1 MSVLSN
7 PLPAGPRRGASLALL
22 IFSLI
27 VTVSA
32 FAQVGLARDGTLPK
46 GMFGYG
52 IAIVVLAGA
61 AFFVVSRWAPYAD
74 PLLLPLAM
82 FLNGI
87 GLAMIYRIDQKTAPD
102 FAAAQIA
109 CKASHQGKSCIPFGA
124 GSSATTQL
132 LWTVLGIGLFI
143 GAVLLLRDLKVLERY
158 KYMLGAAGLFF
169 LVLPVFLPGING
181 SKIWI
186 TLPGIGS
193 IQPSEFSKFA
203 LVTFFAG
210 YLVNKRQALSLVGH
224 KVLFL
229 ELPRAKDLFPI
240 LLIWIM
246 SLGVLAVENDFGTAL
261 LFFGLFVSMLYL
273 ATGRASWVI
282 IGLGLFV
289 GGALLLFFLAGVVGG
304 PLVHIT
310 QRVDIWLNPEPYFNS
325 GCKLAGHVFNRDL
338 EPEKY
343 LSCIK
348 AGGSQSDSAQLMQG
362 LFAMAHGGV
371 LGTGLGQGQPYI
383 TPLAFSD
390 EIFTSLGEELGLAG
404 LMAILMIYALIVQR
418 GMKTALAARDP
429 FSKLF
434 AGGVSFVFA
443 LQVFAIVGGVTRLI
457 PFTGLTTPFMAQGGS
472 SLLANWILIAM
483 LIRLSDQARRPAPQ
497 SIQDEGLTQV
507 VSTR

>member
-1 MSVLSN
+1 MSALSN

-22 IFSLI
+22 VFALI

-32 FAQVGLARDGTLPK
+32 FAQVGLSRDGTLPK

-61 AFFVVSRWAPYAD
+61 AFFVVARWAPYSD

-82 FLNGI
+82 FLNGL

-102 FAAAQIA
+102 YKAVEAAF
-109 CKASHQGKSCIPFGA
+109 KAAHPGKTYVPFGT
-124 GSSATTQL
+124 GSSANTQL
-132 LWTVLGIGLFI
+132 FWTVFSIVLFV
-143 GAVLLLRDLKVLERY
+143 GAVLLLREIKMLQRY
-158 KYMLGAAGLFF
+158 HYTLGALGLIFLVAPLFF
-169 LVLPVFLPGING
+169 PAVNG
-181 SKIWI
+181 SKVWI
-186 TLPGIGS
+186 TVGSFS
-193 IQPSEFSKFA
+193 IQPAEFSKFA
-203 LVTFFAG
+203 LVAFFAG
-210 YLVNKRQALSLVGH
+210 YLVKKRQALSLVGR

-229 ELPRAKDLFPI
+229 ELPRARDLFPI
-240 LLIWIM
+240 LIFWVI
-246 SLGVLAVENDFGTAL
+246 SLAILAVQNDFGTAL

-282 IGLGLFV
+282 IGLTLFV
-289 GGALLLFFLAGVVGG
+289 GGAVLLFLLAGVVGG

-310 QRVDIWLNPEPYFNS
+310 QRVDIWLNPEPFFNG
-325 GCKLAGHVFNRDL
+325 GCALPNGTIKSMDGVASPFAACLKL
-338 EPEKY
+338 
-343 LSCIK
+343 
-348 AGGSQSDSAQLMQG
+348 GGNYSDSAQLMQG
-362 LFAMAHGGV
+362 LFAMGQGGV
-371 LGTGLGQGQPYI
+371 LGTGLGQGQPFI

-404 LMAILMIYALIVQR
+404 LMAILLVYALIVQR
-418 GMKTALAARDP
+418 GMKTAIAARDP
-429 FSKLF
+429 FAKLF